1 MKVFAKIIPILALA
15 IPAAGVPI
23 PGSARQIV
31 SVSGSRSDGSRA
43 PQAQKGK
50 TCIYEGKQ
58 RWLDVH
64 PRADSWQWLWRPRDW
79 SLGSL

>member
-1 MKVFAKIIPILALA
+1 MSRARRIANVV
-15 IPAAGVPI
+15 AG
-23 PGSARQIV
+23 Q
-31 SVSGSRSDGSRA
+31 VSGFRVPERWFEG

-64 PRADSWQWLWRPRDW
+64 PRAASWQRLWWPRDW